1 MIIKNNQ
8 GFVLPCI
15 TIRTQQL
22 LANNNYILNNKQLNY
37 FKKKWNLIVFDVNNE
52 SIFMVK
58 LFQQKKITNVKNNNR
73 TW

>member
-37 FKKKWNLIVFDVNNE
+37 LKKNE
-52 SIFMVK
+52 IWSCLMLTMNQFSW
-58 LFQQKKITNVKNNNR
+58 LSCFNKKR
-73 TW
+73 